1 MNDLQACTKKQVMT
15 MQEIAEAM
23 GVSYDTVNRC
33 VKRIFPNKLQHGK
46 TAYFDESEVA
56 CISKELKSNTAVL
69 SHQTVEV
76 SATVK
81 NTTTRFEVL
90 ANYKA
95 ATQAMIE
102 LLEAEKA
109 ELQAENAK
117 QVGRIQELEHQVEY
131 NEVIDC
137 LRWTDVKKK
146 YHLTK
151 LTKEKIKSLISAER
165 KYWFEK
171 CMGNDNFPT
180 LLIKP
185 EAIDLLVMMNE
196 KLKK

>member
-1 MNDLQACTKKQVMT
+1 MNNLQACNKKQVMT
-15 MQEIAEAM
+15 VKEIAEAI
-23 GVSYDTVNRC
+23 GVSTDTVKNCIR
-33 VKRIFPNKLQHGK
+33 RIMPNKMQNGK
-46 TAYFDESEVA
+46 TTFLNEQEVTM
-56 CISKELKSNTAVL
+56 ISKELKSNTFVS
-69 SHQTVEV
+69 SHQTYEV
-76 SATVK
+76 SSQVK
-81 NTTTRFEVL
+81 NTTTRLEVL

-117 QVGRIQELEHQVEY
+117 QAGRIQELEHQVEY